1 MKTLYVTRGNNI
13 LVDNETKE
21 CSKMTEERQGI
32 DAIYVAKEP
41 MHVVYGYNNENENVD
56 VEPGDIILKFYVE
69 DFKKKIV
76 VVKNQDWVSNI
87 EAYNKKMQEQKER
100 WASSK
105 HDESEAIS
113 R

>member
-1 MKTLYVTRGNNI
+1 MKTLYVTKGNNI
-13 LVDNETKE
+13 LIDNETGK

-32 DAIYVAKEP
+32 DAIYIAKEP
-41 MHVVYGYNNENENVD
+41 MHVVYGYNDENENVD
-56 VEPGDIILKFYVE
+56 VEAGDIILKFYVE

-87 EAYNKKMQEQKER
+87 EEYNKKMQEQKER

-105 HDESEAIS
+105 NESEAIS